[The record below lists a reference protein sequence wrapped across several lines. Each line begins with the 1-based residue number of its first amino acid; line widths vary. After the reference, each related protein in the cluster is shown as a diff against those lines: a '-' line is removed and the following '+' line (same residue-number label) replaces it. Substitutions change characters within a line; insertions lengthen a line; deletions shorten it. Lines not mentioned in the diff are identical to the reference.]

1 MKDIQL
7 KSGNKLRFGLPPIID
22 SIRLVNAVAR
32 SFSQRGLEIK
42 LDRNTDINFAT
53 LFEKNSEAFIQGLTD
68 IVFDEFIMELVL
80 KCAERCVYVINGVS
94 QKITLETFESES
106 ARGDFYEVM
115 VKIAIENIKP
125 FFGKLLTAL
134 NQTSEQVRSE

>member
-7 KSGNKLRFGLPPIID
+7 KSGNILRFGLPPIID

-42 LDRNTDINFAT
+42 LDRNTELSFSS

-68 IVFDEFIMELVL
+68 IVFDEFVMELVF
-80 KCAERCVYVINGVS
+80 KCAERCVYVVNGSS
-94 QKITLETFESES
+94 QKINLDTFDSES

-125 FFGKLLTAL
+125 FFGKLLTVL
-134 NQTSEQVRSE
+134 NQTSEPVRSE